1 MNIGKQVEKSPKK
14 THYFEAS
21 PYQGAIVTKVT
32 KKTEWSTNYD
42 ESYISV
48 LPGGGKTAIVC
59 WCAKVLEELD

>member
-32 KKTEWSTNYD
+32 KTTEWSTNYD